1 MAVAALYKPG
11 IMKSVPEFKPP
22 CDVRSAG
29 HLAFSSN
36 SRAEIYGSFCA
47 CINYAGSTAI
57 IENFD

>member
-11 IMKSVPEFKPP
+11 IMKFVPELKPP

-29 HLAFSSN
+29 HLAISSN
-36 SRAEIYGSFCA
+36 SRAEICGSFCA